1 MDVVKR
7 KISCLMNCPTSSFQ
21 RVYGLQ
27 HTCLVFNRVAG
38 YKSYLVKLSF
48 PRLLIRSAS
57 PATVLSTKRCHRGGL
72 CQAIYTSLK
81 QKRYLSVQYDYNCLL
96 LELYKTG
103 NTATFHPINLF
114 KLSGSLVFSCCK
126 VPYNNFSVIGDKVN
140 VSINKLAARSIST
153 S

>member
-7 KISCLMNCPTSSFQ
+7 KISCLMNCPTSSSQ

-57 PATVLSTKRCHRGGL
+57 AVNKAMSSWWSVPSY
-72 CQAIYTSLK
+72 IYLAEAEEIFI
-81 QKRYLSVQYDYNCLL
+81 C
-96 LELYKTG
+96 
-103 NTATFHPINLF
+103 
-114 KLSGSLVFSCCK
+114 
-126 VPYNNFSVIGDKVN
+126 
-140 VSINKLAARSIST
+140 SI
-153 S
+153 